1 MRPKGVTKM
10 CEKERKP
17 VYSEEELAKREEWAE
32 EDEKVQ
38 HIPDRSELPTLSNGE
53 WRW

>member
-17 VYSEEELAKREEWAE
+17 AYSEEELAKREEWAE

-38 HIPDRSELPTLSNGE
+38 HIPDRSELQTLSNGE
-53 WRW
+53 WKW